1 MDDKGFMK
9 LKAIQQ
15 TFYDA
20 LDVKYEKEEI
30 TTFFFLLTEAY
41 FNLKR
46 IDLAMNPEIEVE
58 NNTPILEALEQL
70 KQDVPIQYIIGKTD
84 FFGLPF
90 KVNNNV
96 LIPRPETEELV
107 SWIINCHSEQS
118 EESTKL
124 NVLDIGTGSG
134 CIAIA
139 LAKNLPNASVYAID
153 VSENALEVAKRN
165 AELNEVQVEFIQA
178 DILKDFDTKGV
189 LVSQKFDIIVSN
201 PPYVRELE
209 KDLMQPNVV
218 DNEPHLALFVKDNNP
233 LLFYKA
239 ISEYAK
245 KALNENGQLFFE
257 INEYL
262 GGDTVTVL
270 RKNNFKNIEL
280 KQDIFGKDRM
290 VKGENM

>member
-9 LKAIQQ
+9 LRAIQQ
-15 TFYDA
+15 KFYDA
-20 LDVKYEKEEI
+20 LNTKYEKEEVSN
-30 TTFFFLLTEAY
+30 FFFLLTEAY

-46 IDLAMNPEIEVE
+46 IDLAVNPNIEVE
-58 NNTPILEALEQL
+58 NNTLILEALEQL

-153 VSENALEVAKRN
+153 VSEKALEVAKKN
-165 AELNEVQVEFIQA
+165 ADLNEVQVEFIKA
-178 DILKDFDTKGV
+178 DILKFFDPKGV

-209 KDLMQPNVV
+209 KNLMKPNVV

-239 ISEYAK
+239 ISEYANK
-245 KALNENGQLFFE
+245 SLNENGQIFFE

-262 GGDTVTVL
+262 GGDMVAVL

-290 VKGENM
+290 VKGENL

>member
-20 LDVKYEKEEI
+20 LNAKYEKEEI
-30 TTFFFLLTEAY
+30 TNFFFLLTEAY

-58 NNTPILEALEQL
+58 NNTLILEALEQL

-153 VSENALEVAKRN
+153 VSEKALEVAKKN
-165 AELNEVQVEFIQA
+165 ADLNEVQVEFIKA
-178 DILKDFDTKGV
+178 DILKFFDPKGV

-209 KDLMQPNVV
+209 KDLMKPNVV

-239 ISEYAK
+239 ISEYANK
-245 KALNENGQLFFE
+245 SLNENGQIFFE

-262 GGDTVTVL
+262 GGDMVAVL

-290 VKGENM
+290 VKGENL